1 MISLFG
7 LEGFPFIQEGD
18 NIAAIIIDTLNS
30 SSNELQNG
38 DVLVIAHTIVS
49 KAEGRVIPLDT
60 VEPSDFA
67 KHIAKEGEKDPRM
80 VEVILKQANTIVR
93 MTPTVII
100 TETKHGFIC
109 ANSGVDRSNVSLEKP
124 GEEVAVLPEDPDRS
138 AHEIRASIFE
148 TLGVDIAVI
157 ISDTFGRPLRVGT
170 TNIAIGCSGILP
182 LLDYRGSKDLFGY
195 ELKTTI
201 VARADEL
208 ATAAGLIMGQAA
220 EGLPVIIIRGATYEK
235 AKMDQSAKILNR
247 PRETA
252 LFW

>member
-1 MISLFG
+1 MISIFA
-7 LEGFPFIQEGD
+7 LEAFPLIQEGD
-18 NIAAIIIDTLNS
+18 NIAEIIIDTLS
-30 SSNELQNG
+30 RSSNELQNG

-67 KHIAKEGEKDPRM
+67 QYIAKEGEKDPRL
-80 VEVILKQANTIVR
+80 VEIILKQANSIVR
-93 MTPTVII
+93 MSPTIII

-109 ANSGVDRSNVSLEKP
+109 ANSGVDRSNVSLDKP
-124 GEEVAVLPEDPDRS
+124 GEEVVVLPEDPDRS
-138 AHEIRASIFE
+138 AHEIRKSIFE
-148 TLGVDIAVI
+148 NLGVDVAVI

-170 TNIAIGCSGILP
+170 TNVAIGCSGISP
-182 LLDYRGSKDLFGY
+182 LLDYRGSRDLFGY

-208 ATAAGLIMGQAA
+208 ATAAGLVMGQAA
-220 EGLPVIIIRGATYEK
+220 EGLPVIIIRGAMYEK
-235 AKMDQSAKILNR
+235 AKIDLSAKILNR